1 MGSILEGIT
10 DFHSDLYRGL
20 FLNFIFR
27 VTDPATAYS
36 LLGVDYQ
43 CTGAC
48 SFAKF
53 GENGYRQYR
62 RTEKLGYDTISETDR
77 AYPKFVRGV

>member
-10 DFHSDLYRGL
+10 DFYLGSFSISSFG
-20 FLNFIFR
+20 
-27 VTDPATAYS
+27 VTDPPTRYPSGGAS
-36 LLGVDYQ
+36 ICVDCQ

-48 SFAKF
+48 PFAKF

-62 RTEKLGYDTISETDR
+62 RTDKLGYDTISETGR
-77 AYPKFVRGV
+77 ACPKFVRGV